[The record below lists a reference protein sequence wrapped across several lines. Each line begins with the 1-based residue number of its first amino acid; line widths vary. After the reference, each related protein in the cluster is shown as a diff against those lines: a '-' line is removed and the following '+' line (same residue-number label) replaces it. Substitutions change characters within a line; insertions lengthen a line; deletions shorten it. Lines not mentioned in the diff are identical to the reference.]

1 MMKKIA
7 LIAAALMLAVSALA
21 FAACG
26 KEEKDGTLYRISA
39 ALDADNMI
47 VTASMDV
54 HYFNS
59 GESGLDDLQFMLY
72 PSAYREGARYAA
84 VSESEQ
90 GEAYPHGMSYGGVT
104 ISEVT
109 VGGESCE
116 WAVGGEDED
125 VLIVSVPE
133 IAPGGYA
140 DVSVKFTLA
149 LPETRNRFG
158 HMDGV
163 VNLGNWYPIVA
174 MRDESGW
181 RTDPYYSYGD
191 PFYSSVADYE
201 VTFTV
206 PEGWEVAGTG
216 SVSASL
222 GDGNA
227 TYSFTASGVRDFAM
241 SASANYVCAERE
253 TNGVKVRYYS
263 SSEDTEGLD
272 TACRAVETFSRL
284 FGEYPY
290 DTLSV
295 AITPFKEGG
304 MEYPSFVMVSDAL
317 GGDMKTEAIVHEI
330 SHQWWYAA
338 VGNDQIN
345 EPWLDE
351 GLAEYSTTL
360 YYENNP
366 DLGVTTQDRIADA
379 MQSYIL
385 FSDVYSDTEGIGRMD
400 RPLGSYSSPTD
411 YAFHAYVKGELM
423 FDSLRHIIG
432 DEAFFNGLKSYY
444 SDYSGRVADAGC
456 LIAEFEKSSGLGLVG
471 FFESWLSGT
480 ASVM

>member
-7 LIAAALMLAVSALA
+7 LIAAALMLAVSTLA

-59 GESGLDDLQFMLY
+59 GESGLDDLQLMLY

-263 SSEDTEGLD
+263 SSEDAEGLD
-272 TACRAVETFSRL
+272 TACRAVEPFSRR
-284 FGEYPY
+284 FGGYPY
-290 DTLSV
+290 ATLCV
-295 AITPFKEGG
+295 AITPF
-304 MEYPSFVMVSDAL
+304 
-317 GGDMKTEAIVHEI
+317 
-330 SHQWWYAA
+330 
-338 VGNDQIN
+338 
-345 EPWLDE
+345 
-351 GLAEYSTTL
+351 
-360 YYENNP
+360 
-366 DLGVTTQDRIADA
+366 
-379 MQSYIL
+379 
-385 FSDVYSDTEGIGRMD
+385 
-400 RPLGSYSSPTD
+400 
-411 YAFHAYVKGELM
+411 
-423 FDSLRHIIG
+423 
-432 DEAFFNGLKSYY
+432 
-444 SDYSGRVADAGC
+444 
-456 LIAEFEKSSGLGLVG
+456 
-471 FFESWLSGT
+471 
-480 ASVM
+480 